1 MPTAAMISTT
11 GKLRLC
17 SVPGL
22 LLAIILLL
30 NPRAWAADDQAPMNV
45 IMILSDDLG
54 WADVSYNG
62 RSDFYET
69 PHFDALAAR
78 SVSFHRAYAAS
89 PLCSPTRASIM
100 LGQNPARIGLTEPLA
115 HSQSH
120 TQVSSGASAPPHE
133 KSIGT
138 TSAAV
143 FPNNLPTLARLIH
156 GAGYTTGH
164 FGKWHLGRAP
174 HSPLENGFD
183 VDIPRHPGP
192 DPAGS
197 FIAPWGFEHLEPN
210 RPDEHIE
217 DRMAE
222 EAVAWMEQQVAADRP
237 FYLQYWQFSVHDP
250 FDAKPDLV
258 EKYRRKAKGDHT
270 KSPTYAA
277 MVESMDDSI
286 GTLVAA
292 VERLGIA
299 DRTAIIF
306 ASDNGGNRYNG
317 IIETDIN
324 GVEYTVNP
332 TDNAP
337 LRGGKAT
344 MWEGGIRVPTT
355 FYWPGVTPPD
365 GAVSDAVIQT
375 TDFYPTILSLLG
387 IPRPDGYPIDGI
399 DFSAALR
406 GEEWQRPGG
415 MITYFPHTKTVPDW
429 LPPSVSIIEG
439 DWKLIRVFHYGE
451 NPEEHQY
458 LLFNLKDDLGEK
470 VNLAARDPE
479 RVRAMD
485 AEIDEFLRAANV
497 LTPRPNPDFDPARF
511 DPTRIGV
518 QPGGLMRSRTR
529 DELVAAIQGTPADRP
544 AATGAAAKG
553 QVTTGGWRHG
563 RETVDLRMQ
572 DAALLV
578 EAKGQDPWIYHDLQ
592 PPLEGDAPYTL
603 EFEILSHETGPIRVH
618 GRTGTAQAFHPD
630 EVHWHTMD
638 TPGEWTRV
646 SIPLTTKPPLTGL
659 RISPT
664 DAPGKTLLR
673 NIRIKDNK
681 GNIIQ
686 EWLTP

>member
-1 MPTAAMISTT
+1 MHPTTVNPRTFLVI
-11 GKLRLC
+11 
-17 SVPGL
+17 GL
-22 LLAIILLL
+22 LLAVIFFV
-30 NPRAWAADDQAPMNV
+30 NPRAWGADDQAPMNV

-54 WADVSYNG
+54 WADVSYDG
-62 RSDFYET
+62 RSKFYET

-120 TQVSSGASAPPHE
+120 MEVSIAASAPPDE

-143 FPNNLPTLARLIH
+143 FANNLPTLARLIR

-164 FGKWHLGRAP
+164 FGKWHLGHAP

-197 FIAPWGFEHLEPN
+197 FVAPWGFKHIAPN

-237 FYLQYWQFSVHDP
+237 FYLQYWQLSVHAP
-250 FDAKPDLV
+250 FDAKPGLV
-258 EKYRRKAKGDHT
+258 EKYRRKANGDHT

-317 IIETDIN
+317 IVETDIN
-324 GVEYTVNP
+324 GVQYTVNP

-344 MWEGGIRVPTT
+344 IWEGGIRVPTT
-355 FYWPGVTPPD
+355 FYWPGVTPPG

-375 TDFYPTILSLLG
+375 TDFYPTILGLLG
-387 IPRPDGYPIDGI
+387 IPLPDGHPVDGV

-406 GEEWQRPGG
+406 GADWQRPGG
-415 MITYFPHTKTVPDW
+415 MITYFPHTKKVPDW
-429 LPPSVSIIEG
+429 LPPAVSLNDG
-439 DWKLIRVFHYGE
+439 DWKLIRVFYYGE
-451 NPEEHQY
+451 TPGEHQY
-458 LLFNLKDDLGEK
+458 LLFNLKDDIGEK
-470 VNLAARDPE
+470 DNLAAREPG

-485 AEIDEFLRAANV
+485 AEIDGFLRAANV
-497 LTPRPNPDFDPARF
+497 RTPRPNPAFAPARF

-529 DELVAAIQGTPADRP
+529 DELVAAIQGAPANRP
-544 AATGAAAKG
+544 AAASTAAKG
-553 QVTTGGWRHG
+553 ETSIGGWQAG
-563 RETVDLRMQ
+563 RETVALVMQ
-572 DAALLV
+572 DGALLV
-578 EAKGQDPWIYHDLQ
+578 EAGGRDPWIYHDLQ
-592 PPLEGDAPYTL
+592 PPLEGGAPYML
-603 EFEILSHETGPIRVH
+603 EFEILSHGTGPIRVH
-618 GRTGTAQAFHPD
+618 GRTGSVRAFHPD
-630 EVHWHTMD
+630 EIHRHTLD
-638 TPGEWTRV
+638 TSGEWTRV
-646 SIPLTTKPPLTGL
+646 TIPLTTQPPLTGL

-673 NIRIKDNK
+673 NIRIKDNQ
-681 GNIIQ
+681 GSIIH
-686 EWLTP
+686 EWFTP